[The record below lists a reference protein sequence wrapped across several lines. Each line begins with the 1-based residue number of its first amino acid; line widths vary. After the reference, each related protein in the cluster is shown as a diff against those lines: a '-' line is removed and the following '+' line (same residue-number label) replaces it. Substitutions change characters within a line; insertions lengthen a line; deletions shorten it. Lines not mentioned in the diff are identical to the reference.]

1 MTPDTK
7 LLSIGKVAR
16 RTGLTVRALRHYDE
30 IDLLPPHD
38 VDPDTGYRRYT
49 NEQVERAATIRALR
63 ELDVPVETIRSFLD
77 ATDATAAAQ
86 VVSAHLTNVDARAWR
101 LHGIQHRLR
110 MMIEEGATMATDGR
124 TDAGTNDDD
133 VERALAMDL
142 FNETWTLLETED
154 RTHDHD
160 ERMVHA
166 AHASRY
172 HWEQVGGPEQLAVG
186 DWQVS
191 RVYSVLG
198 RPEPALHHAREA
210 LARAEGADVP
220 TWVLASAHE
229 AMARASGVA
238 GDGDAAREHADRARA
253 LAATI
258 DDAEDRQV
266 VMDDLATLSL

>member
-1 MTPDTK
+1 MVSDTK
-7 LLSIGKVAR
+7 LLSIGQVAR
-16 RTGLTVRALRHYDE
+16 RAGLTVRALRHYDE
-30 IDLLPPHD
+30 IGLLPPHD

-49 NEQVERAATIRALR
+49 NEQVERAATIRTLR

-77 ATDATAAAQ
+77 ATDAAAAAQ
-86 VVSAHLTNVDARAWR
+86 VISAHLTNVDARAWR

-124 TDAGTNDDD
+124 TDAGANDD

-154 RTHDHD
+154 RTHDQA

-172 HWEQVGGPEQLAVG
+172 HWEQVGGPEQLVVG
-186 DWQVS
+186 DWQIS

-198 RPEPALHHAREA
+198 RPEPALHHA
-210 LARAEGADVP
+210 
-220 TWVLASAHE
+220 HE
-229 AMARASGVA
+229 AWPAPKAPTCRPGSSRQRMRPWLEHRVWPARTTKRVTTPIAHGRSRPRSMMRRT
-238 GDGDAAREHADRARA
+238 AR
-253 LAATI
+253 
-258 DDAEDRQV
+258 
-266 VMDDLATLSL
+266 S